1 MEYAKVAPKVT
12 KKQHS
17 DIIQALLAPTS
28 LVHASLSDRTSSFP
42 LMQQILPMVK
52 NEYADKVPKET
63 IKAVAGTKLSWSQN
77 KIKTM
82 KEKIEIMSVFC
93 NAVKYL

>member
-63 IKAVAGTKLSWSQN
+63 IKAVAGTKLS
-77 KIKTM
+77 
-82 KEKIEIMSVFC
+82 
-93 NAVKYL
+93 